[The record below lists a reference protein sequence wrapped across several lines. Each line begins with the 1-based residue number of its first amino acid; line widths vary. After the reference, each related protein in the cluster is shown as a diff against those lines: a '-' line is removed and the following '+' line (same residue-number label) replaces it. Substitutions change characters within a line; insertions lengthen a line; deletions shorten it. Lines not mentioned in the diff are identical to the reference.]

1 MLIEELDLAI
11 VDALGDLLADLMRAA
26 TLDHVETSP
35 AVLRLRAGRST
46 HEEGVLQLALQVV
59 LLDVVSQGG
68 RDLPTSSLATLY
80 R

>member
-26 TLDHVETSP
+26 TLDHVEFSP
-35 AVLRLRAGRST
+35 AVLRIRAGRGT

-59 LLDVVSQGG
+59 LLDVIRQGG
-68 RDLPTSSLATLY
+68 RDLPTP
-80 R
+80 